1 MPKFGKKDKPLPTAV
16 NEMGEAAYVL
26 PPKEELVST
35 VLTTFLHDKYYE
47 KEAEVVA
54 RMLEAA
60 DKTEPEFVARLA
72 LYARREGN
80 MRSVSHLLAG
90 YLAKRVSGKE
100 YARRFYR
107 NICVRPDDASEIF
120 AYYQSTE
127 HKGKMPNAMREG
139 FKSYLESLD
148 AYLIDK
154 YKMKRRKISLK
165 DLANVCRIKPNE
177 QTAEAWKR
185 LFNSESLAGLY
196 DSKILNKELSK
207 TGAENQTAQAKEDL
221 KGEVFRQQLADVK
234 GMPIFALLRN
244 LRNILQ
250 YAPDKIEEASR
261 QLTIKD
267 KILKSR
273 LLPFRFATAYAEV
286 EKYDVQS
293 PTTNESE
300 VVFEKDSVKV
310 TNDEQL
316 AAAKKQILAALETAL
331 NYSVENIPTLE
342 GNTAVLI
349 DHSGSVRGDAGGA
362 SFISAFSKTRTAMIG
377 NLFGSM
383 AAYSQDNV
391 YIGLFGDQLISV
403 PIDRSIGILEFNQK
417 SYALGADCGPGTEN
431 GLYIF
436 LHDCIA
442 NKTKVDNF
450 IIFSDMVIGDGGN
463 GGWDATSRAGLGNFQ
478 TLFNQFRAINPKCLT
493 VSININQ
500 TSGKTV
506 FDRSLNVMQVSGW
519 SERIFDQ
526 ITGQSRGYDEI
537 IKAVDAVTL

>member
-1 MPKFGKKDKPLPTAV
+1 MAKFGKKEKRLPTAV
-16 NEMGEAAYVL
+16 NEMGEVAYVL
-26 PPKEELVST
+26 PPKEELIET

-47 KEAEVVA
+47 KEADVVA
-54 RMLEAA
+54 RILAA
-60 DKTEPEFVARLA
+60 ANKTDAEFVAKLA

-90 YLAKRVSGKE
+90 YLPKRVSGKE

-120 AYYQSTE
+120 AFYQSTE

-139 FKSYLESLD
+139 FKAYLESLD
-148 AYLIDK
+148 AYSIDK
-154 YKMKRRKISLK
+154 YKMKRRKITLK
-165 DLANVCRIKPNE
+165 DLANVCRVKPSDE
-177 QTAEAWKR
+177 TAEAWKR
-185 LFNSESLAGLY
+185 LFNGDSLADLY
-196 DSKILNKELSK
+196 ESKVLNKELSK
-207 TGAENQTAQAKEDL
+207 VGADENKSAEQKEEL
-221 KGEVFRQQLADVK
+221 KGEVFRAQLEDVR

-244 LRNILQ
+244 LKNILQ
-250 YAPDKIEEASR
+250 YAPDKAEEAAR

-267 KILKSR
+267 KISKSR

-286 EKYDVQS
+286 EKC
-293 PTTNESE
+293 E
-300 VVFEKDSVKV
+300 VAPLKTEVIFEKDAAEKL
-310 TNDEQL
+310 NGEQL
-316 AAAKKQILAALETAL
+316 NAAKKQILDALETAI
-331 NYSVENIPTLE
+331 NYSVENIPQLN

-391 YIGLFGDQLISV
+391 YIGLFGDKLINV
-403 PIDRSIGILEFNQK
+403 PIDRSIGVLEFNQS
-417 SYALGADCGPGTEN
+417 SYARGADCGGSTEN

-436 LHDCIA
+436 LHDCVV
-442 NKTKVDNF
+442 NKTKVDNL
-450 IIFSDMVIGDGGN
+450 IIFSDMVIGNGGI
-463 GGWDATSRAGLGNFQ
+463 GGWDATSRTGLGNFQ
-478 TLFNQFRAINPKCLT
+478 TLFKQFRAVNPDCLT
-493 VSININQ
+493 VSVNINQ

-506 FDRSLNVMQVSGW
+506 FDRSLNVLQIGGW

-526 ITGQSRGYDEI
+526 ITGQSRGYNEI
-537 IKAVDAVTL
+537 IKAIDRVVL

>member
-1 MPKFGKKDKPLPTAV
+1 MAKFGKKEKRIPTAV
-16 NEMGEAAYVL
+16 NEMGERAYEL
-26 PPKEELVST
+26 TPKEELVAT

-47 KEAEVVA
+47 KEIDVVK
-54 RMLEAA
+54 RILEAA
-60 DKTEPEFVARLA
+60 EKTDAEFVAKLA

-90 YLAKRVSGKE
+90 YLPKRLSGKD
-100 YARRFYR
+100 YARSFYQ
-107 NICVRPDDASEIF
+107 NICVRPDDASEIL

-139 FKSYLESLD
+139 FKAYLENLD

-165 DLANVCRIKPNE
+165 DLANLCRIKPNQ
-177 QTAEAWKR
+177 QTEEAWKR
-185 LFNSESLAGLY
+185 LFSGESLAGLY
-196 DSKILNKELSK
+196 ESKVLNKELSK
-207 TGAENQTAQAKEDL
+207 VGAENQTARQKEEL
-221 KGEVFRQQLADVK
+221 KGEVFREQLADVN

-250 YAPDKIEEASR
+250 YAPDKTEEACR

-286 EKYDVQS
+286 EKYEIPQ
-293 PTTNESE
+293 TAAE
-300 VVFEKDSVKV
+300 VVFEKDAVKKI
-310 TNDEQL
+310 DAEKL
-316 AAAKKQILAALETAL
+316 AELKKQMFAALETAL
-331 NYSVENIPTLE
+331 NYSVENIPRFE
-342 GNTAVLI
+342 GNTAILI

-383 AAYSQDNV
+383 AAFSQENV
-391 YIGLFGDQLISV
+391 YIGLFGDKLIAV
-403 PIDRSIGILEFNQK
+403 PMDRAKGVLQFNRE
-417 SYALGADCGPGTEN
+417 SYALGDECGGSTEN
-431 GLYIF
+431 GLYVF
-436 LHDCIA
+436 LNDCIK
-442 NKTKVDNF
+442 NNTKVDNL
-450 IIFSDMVIGDGGN
+450 IIFSDMVIGDGGI
-463 GGWDATSRAGLGNFQ
+463 GGWDATSRAGLGTFQ
-478 TLFNQFRAINPKCLT
+478 TLFKQFRQINPNCLT
-493 VSININQ
+493 VSVNINQ

-506 FDRSLNVMQVSGW
+506 FDRSLNVMQVAGW

-526 ITGQSRGYDEI
+526 IAGQSRGYDEI
-537 IKAVDAVTL
+537 IKAVEAVVL

>member
-1 MPKFGKKDKPLPTAV
+1 MPKFGKKEKRLPTAV

-47 KEAEVVA
+47 KETEIVA
-54 RMLEAA
+54 RILEAA

-72 LYARREGN
+72 VYARREGN

-90 YLAKRVSGKE
+90 YLAKRISGKE

-107 NICVRPDDASEIF
+107 NICVRPDDASEIL

-148 AYLIDK
+148 VYLIDK

-165 DLANVCRIKPNE
+165 DLANVCHIKPNE

-185 LFNSESLAGLY
+185 LFNGDSMGDLY
-196 DSKILNKELSK
+196 ESKILNKELSK
-207 TGAENQTAQAKEDL
+207 TGAGNQTAEEKEDL
-221 KGEVFRQQLADVK
+221 KGEVFREQLADVK

-244 LRNILQ
+244 LRNILR

-261 QLTIKD
+261 QLTIKV
-267 KILKSR
+267 KISKSR

-286 EKYDVQS
+286 EKYGNQAAKSEVK
-293 PTTNESE
+293 SE
-300 VVFEKDSVKV
+300 VVFEKDAVA
-310 TNDEQL
+310 NADIEQV
-316 AAAKKQILAALETAL
+316 AAAKKQILDALETAI
-331 NYSVENIPTLE
+331 NYSVENIPTLK

-349 DHSGSVRGDAGGA
+349 DHSGSVRGDAGGK
-362 SFISAFSKTRTAMIG
+362 SFVSAFSKTKTAMIG

-391 YIGLFGDQLISV
+391 YIGLFGDELISI
-403 PIDRSIGILEFNQK
+403 PIDRSVGILEFNQK
-417 SYALGADCGPGTEN
+417 SYALGSKCGASTEN

-436 LHDCIA
+436 LRDCIA
-442 NKTKVDNF
+442 NKTRVDNF
-450 IIFSDMVIGDGGN
+450 IIFSDMVIGEGGN
-463 GGWDATSRAGLGNFQ
+463 GGWDAT
-478 TLFNQFRAINPKCLT
+478 
-493 VSININQ
+493 
-500 TSGKTV
+500 
-506 FDRSLNVMQVSGW
+506 
-519 SERIFDQ
+519 
-526 ITGQSRGYDEI
+526 
-537 IKAVDAVTL
+537 